1 MAQGQ
6 RLEFAARIGEIEKV
20 GGGHG
25 NDLKPLLWLSSY
37 QTLLGQAQQALT
49 EHSHACLV
57 ALAQLAVAEPLPG
70 LVPPGEDVGS
80 QLAVHTLCLGLAGR
94 HVGTLARFSQVDLI
108 FTTKQIFENMLFS
121 RRRPIMVHPSTRGIG
136 NGTFHGG
143 LGKPGEGGCGSPT
156 SMDD

>member
-20 GGGHG
+20 GGGQG
-25 NDLKPLLWLSSY
+25 NDLEPLLWLSSY
-37 QTLLGQAQQALT
+37 QTLLGQAKQALT

-80 QLAVHTLCLGLAGR
+80 QLAIHTLCLGLAGR
-94 HVGTLARFSQVDLI
+94 HAGTLAEMFADRLDFHDRDDIRESVV
-108 FTTKQIFENMLFS
+108 FTTWADYGSPEHERNWE
-121 RRRPIMVHPSTRGIG
+121 RA
-136 NGTFHGG
+136 FHGG
-143 LGKPGEGGCGSPT
+143 SASRGEGGCGSPT
-156 SMDD
+156 SMDG